1 MDLNELPENIPEHL
15 LLELDQAVAEINE
28 IAGFVN
34 TLAWCAP
41 FLDGLVT
48 VEQTDTEQ

>member
-1 MDLNELPENIPEHL
+1 MDLDEIPANIPEHL
-15 LLELDQAVAEINE
+15 LLELDQAVAELNE
-28 IAGFVN
+28 IADFVN

-48 VEQTDTEQ
+48 VEQSDIEQ